1 MQRNHETAR
10 SNESS
15 RKYLR
20 MGVSA
25 LSLLMICGVSQSW
38 AAPTS
43 WSKLYS
49 PQIADRVERNE
60 PVEVLVLLDD
70 SEEDIAERQENAR
83 APKLFQ
89 AKGTEYRQRLEKR
102 KNRMRALK
110 QEVATAVADADLQ
123 VKSEYSVLPVMHLRL
138 DSPKALAKLVGN
150 KKILSIDENR
160 ANRPFLTQSL
170 PLIGRNNTQIASA
183 GGVGTTVAVLDTG
196 VDYTRSAFG
205 GCTAPG
211 GACKVVYAQDFAAT
225 DSSLDDHGHGTNVAG
240 VVLGV
245 APEAKIA
252 ALDVFRSDGYAYS
265 SDIINAINW
274 CVTNKA
280 TYNIAA
286 INMSLG
292 GGKYTAPV
300 NPIDSWGVAIQ
311 RAVDAGIVVVA
322 SAGNDGYTNAMGTPA
337 AYSNVVSVGAVYD
350 ANQGGIGWGSCT
362 DATTAADKV
371 TCFSDSAS
379 FLTMLAPG
387 AVISAADIIMGGTSQ
402 ASPHVAGAAAVLRG
416 PYPSDSVGQLIA
428 RLKTGKTVTDARNG
442 LSFPRLDLP
451 SAIGSQSGYTLVASV
466 APVATGQIAPAG
478 GVYTAGTSVTLTASA
493 NTGYAFSGWSG
504 ACSGTATTC
513 TVVMD
518 ANKTVAAN
526 FTATVTQLSNG
537 VTVSALAGAE
547 DSLRH
552 FAIDVP
558 SGQSSFSVKTSGG
571 TGDVDLY
578 VRKGSLPTTE
588 AYDCSPYVT
597 GNTETCTFTAPA
609 AGRYYVS
616 LYGYAAYSGVSLLAG
631 YTATTAQT
639 VQMQAA
645 SYSVSEGG
653 RYVKIPVVRQ
663 GGTTGKVSVKYATV
677 ANTAKATSDFT
688 SKSGTLTWLAGDAS
702 TKYISVTI
710 VNNRV
715 KESTENFSVQLSS
728 PSGAVLGSNKTAVVT
743 ITDND

>member
-1 MQRNHETAR
+1 MQRNDETAR
-10 SNESS
+10 HNEAA

-20 MGVSA
+20 MGVST
-25 LSLLMICGVSQSW
+25 LSLMMICGVSQSW

-70 SEEDIAERQENAR
+70 SAEEVAERQENAR

-89 AKGTEYRQRLEKR
+89 AKGADYRQRLEKR
-102 KNRMRALK
+102 KNRMRSLK

-138 DSPKALAKLVGN
+138 DSPRALAKLVGN

-160 ANRPFLTQSL
+160 ANSAFLTQSL

-183 GGVGTTVAVLDTG
+183 GGAGTTVAVLDTG

-205 GCTAPG
+205 GCNAPG

-225 DSSLDDHGHGTNVAG
+225 DNALDDHGHGTNVAG

-245 APEAKIA
+245 APQAKIA

-265 SDIINAINW
+265 SDVINAINW

-387 AVISAADIIMGGTSQ
+387 AVITAGDIIMGGTSQ

-416 PYPSDSVGQLIA
+416 PFPSDSVSQLIT

-451 SAIGSQSGYTLVASV
+451 SAIGSQSGFTLVANVSP
-466 APVATGQIAPAG
+466 AATGQIAPAG
-478 GVYTAGTSVTLTASA
+478 GVYNQGASVTLTATA
-493 NTGYAFSGWSG
+493 NTGYAFTGWSG

-537 VTVSALAGAE
+537 VTVSSLSGAE

-578 VRKGSLPTTE
+578 VRKDSLSTTE

-597 GNTETCTFTAPA
+597 GNNETCTFTAPV

-616 LYGYAAYSGVSLLAG
+616 LHGYAAYSGLSLLAQ
-631 YTATTAQT
+631 YASATAQT
-639 VQMQAA
+639 VQMQ
-645 SYSVSEGG
+645 SLNYSVSEGG
-653 RYVKIPVVRQ
+653 RYVKIPVTRQ
-663 GGTTGKVSVKYATV
+663 GGTTGKVSVKYATL

-688 SKSGTLTWLAGDAS
+688 SKSGTLTWAAGDTS
-702 TKYISVTI
+702 IKYISVTI

-715 KESTENFSVQLSS
+715 KESAETFSVQLSS
-728 PSGAVLGSNKTAVVT
+728 PSGAVLGSNKAAVVT
-743 ITDND
+743 IIDND

>member
-1 MQRNHETAR
+1 MQNTKQSPQDRTLLK
-10 SNESS
+10 S
-15 RKYLR
+15 LR
-20 MGVSA
+20 VGISA
-25 LSLLMICGVSQSW
+25 FALLLMSGANQSS

-43 WSKLYS
+43 WPKLYS
-49 PQIADRVERNE
+49 PHVAERVERNE

-70 SEEDIAERQENAR
+70 TAEAAAEKQENTK
-83 APKLFQ
+83 APQLFQ
-89 AKGTEYRQRLEKR
+89 ARGADYRERLEKR
-102 KNRMRALK
+102 KNRMRSLK
-110 QEVATAVADADLQ
+110 QNVIAEVADSDVQ
-123 VKSEYSVLPVMHLRL
+123 VETEFSVLPVMHVRL
-138 DSPKALAKLVGN
+138 NSARALQKLAGN
-150 KKILSIDENR
+150 RKILSIDENR
-160 ANRPFLTQSL
+160 ANEAFLTQSL

-183 GGVGTTVAVLDTG
+183 GGAGTTVAVLDTG

-205 GCTAPG
+205 GCAAPG

-225 DSSLDDHGHGTNVAG
+225 DNALDDNGHGTNVAG

-252 ALDVFRSDGYAYS
+252 ALDVFRTDGYAYS

-274 CVTNKA
+274 CVANKA

-322 SAGNDGYTNAMGTPA
+322 AAGNDGYTNAMGTPA

-350 ANQGGIGWGSCT
+350 ANLGGISWGSCA
-362 DATTAADKV
+362 DATTAADKI

-387 AVISAADIIMGGTSQ
+387 AIISAADVIMGGTSQ

-416 PYPSDSVGQLIA
+416 PYPSDSVSQLIT
-428 RLKTGKTVTDARNG
+428 RLKSGKTITDTRNG

-451 SAIGSQSGYTLVASV
+451 SAVGSQSGYTLVANIV
-466 APVATGQIAPAG
+466 PAATGQVAPAG
-478 GVYTAGTSVTLTASA
+478 GVYSAGTSVTLTATPNA
-493 NTGYAFSGWSG
+493 GYAFTGWSG

-526 FTATVTQLSNG
+526 FTASVVQLTNN
-537 VTVSALAGAE
+537 VAVSSLSGAE

-578 VRKGSLPTTE
+578 VRKDSLPTTT
-588 AYDCSPYVT
+588 AYDCSPYIT
-597 GNTETCTFTAPA
+597 GNNETCTFTSPA
-609 AGRYYVS
+609 AGRYYVT
-616 LYGYAAYSGVSLLAG
+616 LHGDAAYSGVSLLAG
-631 YTATTAQT
+631 YAVSTVQT
-639 VQMQAA
+639 VQLQPVN
-645 SYSVSEGG
+645 YSISEGG
-653 RYVKIPVVRQ
+653 GSVVIPVLRQ
-663 GGTTGKVSVKYATV
+663 GGTTGKVTVKYATV
-677 ANTAKATSDFT
+677 SNTAKAPSDFT

-702 TKYISVTI
+702 AKYISVPI
-710 VNNRV
+710 VNDTI
-715 KESTENFSVQLSS
+715 KESTETFTVQLSS
-728 PSGAVLGSNKTAVVT
+728 PSGAVLGSNKAAVVT
-743 ITDND
+743 IIDND